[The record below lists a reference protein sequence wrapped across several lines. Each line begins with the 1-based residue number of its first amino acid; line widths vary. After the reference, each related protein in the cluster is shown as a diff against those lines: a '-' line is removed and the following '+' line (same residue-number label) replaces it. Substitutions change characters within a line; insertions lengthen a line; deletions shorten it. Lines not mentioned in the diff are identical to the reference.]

1 MNENDRTPNIV
12 WLTLDSVRQDHT
24 TMGGY
29 HRNTT
34 PNIQAVA
41 DAADGVAFSNCIA
54 HAPATRPSGPSIL
67 SGTYPSR
74 HGTYY
79 GDKSAFP
86 KNLPTVSELLSKVG
100 YRTAAV
106 SNNGFVGPATGVDR
120 GFDDFTLLGSS
131 PLEIW
136 RNVGS
141 VSLAKYLLNI
151 RRHSVGFSTDFHS
164 HSGAYLVNE
173 VAKRHIREFGE
184 SDKPGFLYVHYNEPH
199 RGYYPPLPYLD
210 TFSDELNLPPRE
222 AASISMDIHH
232 NLLDVIANGID
243 LTEEEMAALKA
254 MYDAEI
260 AYTDDRV
267 GALLDVVERELDDVI
282 IVITSDHGELFG
294 EDDMLAHK
302 YSMHNAVLEVPLVV
316 RGIDGL
322 SDDTLVQHADIIKTL
337 LQIVGAETG
346 SVQGVDLRENHREY
360 AISQYPGGS
369 LDPLVERNPDFDTSR
384 FPTKPYAVIQ
394 DGSYKFAEW
403 PGKGNLYELPDEET
417 NIRDTKSKHAAELK
431 SALSEWLS
439 VEGEP
444 VTANQKAR
452 VDDELRD
459 HLRDLGY
466 LDSEI

>member
-1 MNENDRTPNIV
+1 MSDNTPNIV

-24 TMGGY
+24 TMGDY
-29 HRNTT
+29 DRDTT

-41 DAADGVAFSNCIA
+41 DASDGVAFSNCIA

-86 KNLPTVSELLSKVG
+86 NDLPTVPELLSETG

-136 RNVGS
+136 RNAGS
-141 VSLAKYLLNI
+141 ISLAKYLLNI
-151 RRHSVGFSTDFHS
+151 RRHSVGFNTDFHS

-173 VAKRHIREFGE
+173 IAKRHVREFGE
-184 SDKPGFLYVHYNEPH
+184 TGEPGFLYVHYNEPH

-210 TFSDELNLPPRE
+210 SFTDDLNLSPQE

-243 LTEEEMAALKA
+243 LTDEEMAALKA

-267 GALLDVVERELDDVI
+267 GTLLNAVENELDNVI
-282 IVITSDHGELFG
+282 VVITSDHGELFG
-294 EDDMLAHK
+294 EDNMLAHK
-302 YSMHNAVLEVPLVV
+302 YSMHNAVLKVPLVI
-316 RGIDGL
+316 RGIEGL
-322 SDDTLVQHADIIKTL
+322 SDDGLVQHADVVETL
-337 LQIVGAETG
+337 LRIAGAET
-346 SVQGVDLRENHREY
+346 STVQGVDLREDRRKY

-369 LDPLVERNPDFDTSR
+369 LDPLIERNPNFDTSR
-384 FPTKPYAVIQ
+384 YSSESYSVIQ
-394 DGSYKFAEW
+394 DGSHKFTEW
-403 PGKGNLYELPDEET
+403 PGKGHLYELPDEE
-417 NIRDTKSKHAAELK
+417 NNLRDRRPKYAAKLE

-439 VEGEP
+439 TEGQT
-444 VTANQKAR
+444 VTTNRNAA

-459 HLRDLGY
+459 HLKDLGY
-466 LDSEI
+466 LDHEI